1 MIHTIQVG
9 HAYDVENARRSA
21 LRSCVIYNVRLHDEF
36 REKYP
41 LNDNDIDGFI
51 KQISNFIK
59 EKGLRII
66 SETPSVYIEDDRYK
80 VRVDYLIEE
89 PNQGELV

>member
-1 MIHTIQVG
+1 MIHAV
-9 HAYDVENARRSA
+9 HVSHVYDVENARRSA
-21 LRSCVIYNVRLHDEF
+21 LRSCVIHDFRLHNEF

-41 LNDNDIDGFI
+41 RSGNNVDDFV

-59 EKGLRII
+59 EKGLRIV

-80 VRVDYLIEE
+80 VRVDYQIEE
-89 PNQGELV
+89 P